1 MLLTRFDLS
10 EIFER
15 DFAEELKELKGGVK
29 RLKLWL
35 G

>member
-15 DFAEELKELKGGVK
+15 DFVEELKELKGAVK